1 MQDVKFDHIVT
12 RVVDSAKLKEAAFE
26 RQKNWKAFLYAAII
40 VCALFI
46 IFITISWK
54 TPTPELP
61 LKEDLVEVVLENVDL
76 EPINLGNSETGNGDV
91 QPLLKGQPAPLE
103 EANTPPPPPQP
114 NNESNEEPADP
125 VVDDNNNDD
134 APAVNKPVNRPKNP
148 SRNLNNNTPTVNK
161 NPVVNNNP
169 TPKPTPAPKPKGLF
183 RSPNGSGGGGNG
195 NETNN
200 KDGFGKNGTGIQG
213 DPSGVNG
220 GRGTKLTNANLKNR
234 GQIES
239 LTNQSGT
246 NYKGKVIL
254 TLNVDENG
262 NATLSSISTT
272 NASTG
277 SNDAKSFARSIV
289 STMKFPSGVD
299 NRTARI
305 VLDFDY

>member
-1 MQDVKFDHIVT
+1 MEDVKFDHIVT
-12 RVVDSAKLKEAAFE
+12 RVANNAKLKEAAFE

-40 VCALFI
+40 SSVLFI
-46 IFITISWK
+46 LFIMISWK

-61 LKEDLVEVVLENVDL
+61 LKEDLVEVVLENIDI

-91 QPLLKGQPAPLE
+91 QPLLKGEAAPLE
-103 EANTPPPPPQP
+103 ESNTPPQP
-114 NNESNEEPADP
+114 KSESTEEPADP

-134 APAVNKPVNRPKNP
+134 APVVNKPVNRPKNP
-148 SRNLNNNTPTVNK
+148 SRNLNTTSPTINK
-161 NPVVNNNP
+161 NPVVNNTTVKSP
-169 TPKPTPAPKPKGLF
+169 PSPKPKGLF
-183 RSPNGSGGGGNG
+183 RSPNGTGNGGNS

-200 KDGFGKNGTGIQG
+200 KDGFGKNENGIQG
-213 DPSGVNG
+213 DPNGVNG
-220 GRGTKLTNANLKNR
+220 GRGKILTNANLKNR
-234 GQIES
+234 GQVES

-262 NATLSSISTT
+262 NASLSSISTT

-289 STMKFPSGVD
+289 STMKFPSGAD